1 MIYENSSGIN
11 ITKVKSDISEL
22 VGKKVMLKRS
32 FGRDRG
38 YEKVAVIEKIYP
50 SLFKVKFEQNDF
62 GESYSYSDILTRTVE
77 VSVYNGVGYNPLLPP
92 LELKKKKLSRVNTNV
107 L

>member
-1 MIYENSSGIN
+1 MIYENGIVN

-22 VGKKVMLKRS
+22 VGQKVMLKRS

-38 YEKVAVIEKIYP
+38 YEKVAVIEKTYP

-77 VSVYNGVGYNPLLPP
+77 VSVYDGIDFSPLLPP
-92 LELKKKKLSRVNTNV
+92 VEIKKKRLSKVNA
-107 L
+107 